1 MDPDGGSSW
10 FLALVG
16 NASFGSIFLEFLILL
31 ILIALSSF
39 FSGSETALTAMNK
52 IRLRDISRKEKD
64 EEKGKIVEDF
74 IKRPNKMLTAIL
86 IGNNFV
92 NIAASSLATIIAIQL
107 FPKTNIGKLSS
118 YITGVMT
125 FLILIFGEITPK
137 THAKQHP
144 EHVFRRVIKII
155 SVFTFVLT
163 PVIYVLMLLSNAI
176 NKLRGSERISEG
188 PFITEDEIILMADIG
203 AKEGIFEK
211 EESRMIK
218 DIFKFNDI
226 AVKEIM
232 VPRIDMVCLQD
243 NAGIERIIEVI
254 KENHFSRI
262 PVYHQS
268 VDKIVGVLYAKDI
281 LSLLSEHDRNAL
293 REFKAKNV
301 AKPALFI
308 PETKKID
315 DLLADFRKMKI
326 QIAIVVDEFGGTSG
340 LVTLE
345 DVIEEIFGEIQD
357 EYDEEEDYFIKDLGN
372 KRYEMDGRTPINQ
385 IERFFDVEFPETDY
399 ETIGGYICDK
409 IERMPG
415 VGEEIELMD
424 KYRVKVLKTS
434 PTRIVKVEIY
444 KIPSGVKD
452 NVRHKNTESQRK
464 H

>member
-1 MDPDGGSSW
+1 MRDQVDPDASSSW
-10 FLALVG
+10 LIFLVE
-16 NASFGSIFLEFLILL
+16 NVSFTGIFLEFLLLL
-31 ILIALSSF
+31 ILIMLSSF

-52 IRLRDISRKEKD
+52 IRLRDISRKEKG
-64 EEKGKIVEDF
+64 EKGKIVEDF

-107 FPKTNIGKLSS
+107 FPKTDVGKLGS
-118 YITGVMT
+118 YVTGIMT

-144 EHVFRRVIKII
+144 EYVFRKVIKVVSIL
-155 SVFTFVLT
+155 TFALT
-163 PVIYVLMLLSNAI
+163 PVISLLMFISNAI
-176 NKLRGSERISEG
+176 NKLRGGEKISEG
-188 PFITEDEIILMADIG
+188 PFITEDEIILMADIA

-211 EESRMIK
+211 QESRMIK

-243 NAGIERIIEVI
+243 SAGIDEIINVI
-254 KENHFSRI
+254 KKNNFSRI

-268 VDKIVGVLYAKDI
+268 VDKIIGVLYAKDI
-281 LSLLSEHDRNAL
+281 LSLLSEYDKTSL
-293 REFKAKNV
+293 KELKAKDV

-357 EYDEEEDYFIKDLGN
+357 EYDEEEDYFIKDLGEN
-372 KRYEMDGRTPINQ
+372 RYEMDGRTPINQ
-385 IERFFDVEFPETDY
+385 IERFFDVEFPQTDY

-409 IERMPG
+409 IERMPR
-415 VGEEIELMD
+415 VGEEIELID
-424 KYRVKVLKTS
+424 GYKVKVLKTS
-434 PTRIVKVEIY
+434 PTRVVKVEVY
-444 KIPSGVKD
+444 RDTNK
-452 NVRHKNTESQRK
+452 RK
-464 H
+464 